1 MIFGRLKQSFSDAFN
16 GLKYAFQNEQNFRV
30 QTVVATIVLILMVV
44 FPLKQWETILI
55 VMMILVVLV
64 TELLNTALERFT
76 DLLKPRLH
84 HYVKVVKDVMAGAV
98 LLTSLGAVII
108 GVFVFLPYF
117 IEIFK

>member
-1 MIFGRLKQSFSDAFN
+1 MIIGRLKQSFTDAFH

-30 QTVVATIVLILMVV
+30 QTTVAIIVLGLAAI

-55 VMMILVVLV
+55 VIMILVVLV

-84 HYVKVVKDVMAGAV
+84 HYVGVVKDVMAGAV

-108 GVFVFLPYF
+108 GLFIFLPYF
-117 IEIFK
+117 IVIFK